1 MIAFSEHTVLTIT
14 LLGCISLQ
22 FYFTL
27 NTVTTSKTMVTVKK
41 LNAKKTY
48 YVKVRAY
55 KLIDG
60 KVTYGA
66 YSKAKKVS

>member
-1 MIAFSEHTVLTIT
+1 MAKKTKTVI
-14 LLGCISLQ
+14 
-22 FYFTL
+22 
-27 NTVTTSKTMVTVKK
+27 TSKATVTVKK
-41 LNAKKTY
+41 INVKKTY

-66 YSKAKKVS
+66 YSKVKKVS